1 LIDKYEWLVRWRR
14 QLRKLAKDGYDYNM
28 DRRKILEEIIRQV
41 DSLPIYGEIC
51 GKLAR
56 PLGLRKSAELAIL
69 AIELP
74 PHLPMVK
81 LKTLLRLVPGGNRG
95 RYGTTI
101 G

>member
-1 LIDKYEWLVRWRR
+1 MIITWIGGKYPRRLSDRWTASPFTGRF
-14 QLRKLAKDGYDYNM
+14 G
-28 DRRKILEEIIRQV
+28 
-41 DSLPIYGEIC
+41 